1 LLFASFDTSLELPFG
16 RPCGKLRRVSRCRAS
31 ASIAVLLVLRALA
44 VSAQPVPST
53 TPAASLDPAR
63 LAQIRPIV
71 DEAIA
76 AHKLPG
82 AVIVAGRGD
91 RVEYREAFGHRALV
105 PSVEPMTLDTIFD
118 VASLTKVVATTTT
131 VMQLVEQGKLRL
143 ADKVSAYVPGFERY
157 GKDRI
162 TIRHLLTHTSGLRP
176 DLELSVSFE
185 GEGEAIR
192 RAIEEVPVAPPGER
206 FIYSDINFFLLGH
219 IVGQV
224 SGARLDAYAAT
235 HIFAPL
241 GMSSTTFLPAAT
253 LAPRIAPTEACE
265 RLAWPCGQPG
275 STMMRGVVHDPTAR
289 RMGGVAGHAGL
300 FSTGDDL
307 SIFVRMLLDGGSWHG
322 MRVLS
327 PLSVAAMTRRATP
340 PTMTARRGLGWDIDS
355 AYSSNRGDLLPIGS
369 FGHTGFT
376 GTSIWADPLTGA
388 WIVFLSN
395 RVHPDGHGDVTA
407 LRARVASIV
416 ASAVPDVDLPP
427 STEMTGSD
435 AAAPASAMTPSRV
448 AVQTGIDVLRAEGF
462 ARLNGRHV
470 GLLTNQSGRASDG
483 SSTIDLL
490 HGAKGVTLVALFSPE
505 HGIRGALDEN
515 VPSSTDSATGLPIY
529 SLYGATRRPSE
540 EMLKGI
546 DTVVVDLQDIG
557 VRFYTYPTTV
567 AYVMEEAA
575 KRQIKVMVLD
585 RPNPVNGW
593 EIEGPPLEAA
603 AVGFTGYLPSMPIRH
618 GLTIGELARLYNGEG
633 RIGCDLEVV
642 EMKGWTRSEWFDE
655 TGVEWINPSP
665 NIRNLV
671 EATLYPGIG
680 MLEYANLSV
689 GRGTDM
695 PFEQIGAPWIDGR
708 EVADAVNRLAFPGV
722 RVYPVRFTP
731 ASSTFAGR
739 ACQGIFFVVTDREAL
754 RPVRLGVEL
763 AAILV
768 RLYGGSIDFGKSSLL
783 TGSADVVAALR
794 AGQPASSVVE
804 SWPAAEERWRSL
816 RARYL
821 LY

>member
-1 LLFASFDTSLELPFG
+1 
-16 RPCGKLRRVSRCRAS
+16 VSRCRAS
-31 ASIAVLLVLRALA
+31 VPFAVVLAVCA
-44 VSAQPVPST
+44 HTVSAQPLASA
-53 TPAASLDPAR
+53 TPAAPLDAER
-63 LAQIRPIV
+63 LAQIGPV
-71 DEAIA
+71 VEEAIA

-82 AVIVAGRGD
+82 AVILAGRGD
-91 RVEYREAFGHRALV
+91 RVEYRQAFGSRALV

-118 VASLTKVVATTTT
+118 VASLTKVVATTTA
-131 VMQLVEQGKLRL
+131 VMQLVETGRIRL

-185 GEGEAIR
+185 SEDEAIR
-192 RAIEEVPVAPPGER
+192 RAIEEVPVASPGER

-219 IVGQV
+219 IVGHV
-224 SGARLDAYAAT
+224 SGERLDAYAAK
-235 HIFAPL
+235 HIFSPL
-241 GMSSTTFLPAAT
+241 GMSATTFLPAASLT
-253 LAPRIAPTEACE
+253 SRIAPTEACE

-275 STMMRGVVHDPTAR
+275 ATMLRGVVHDPTAR

-307 SIFVRMLLDGGSWHG
+307 SIFVRMLLDEGSWHG
-322 MRVLS
+322 ARILS
-327 PLSVAAMTRRATP
+327 PLSVATMTRRATP
-340 PTMTARRGLGWDIDS
+340 PTMVARRGLGWDIDS
-355 AYSSNRGDLLPIGS
+355 AYSSNRGELLPIGS

-416 ASAVPDVDLPP
+416 ASAVPDVHLPD
-427 STEMTGSD
+427 STEMTGADMTS
-435 AAAPASAMTPSRV
+435 PASVVSPAHAP
-448 AVQTGIDVLRAEGF
+448 VQTGIDVLRAEGF

-483 SSTIDLL
+483 PSTIDLL
-490 HGAKGVTLVALFSPE
+490 HAAKGVTLVALFSPE
-505 HGIRGALDEN
+505 HGIRGTLDEN
-515 VPSSTDSATGLPIY
+515 VPASTDAATGLPIY
-529 SLYGATRRPSE
+529 SLYGATRRPTD
-540 EMLKGI
+540 EMLKSI
-546 DTVVVDLQDIG
+546 DTIVVDLQDIG
-557 VRFYTYPTTV
+557 VRFYTFPTTV

-575 KRQIKVMVLD
+575 KRQIKVVVLD
-585 RPNPVNGW
+585 RPNPMNGW
-593 EIEGPPLEAA
+593 QIEGPSLESP

-618 GLTIGELARLYNGEG
+618 GLTMGELARLYNGEAH
-633 RIGCDLEVV
+633 IGCDLEVV
-642 EMKGWTRSEWFDE
+642 AMKGWARGEWFDD
-655 TGVEWINPSP
+655 TGLEWVNPSP
-665 NIRNLV
+665 NMRNLV

-689 GRGTDM
+689 GRGTDT

-708 EVADAVNRLAFPGV
+708 ALADAVNHLALPGV

-731 ASSTFAGR
+731 ASSTFAGQ
-739 ACQGIFFVVTDREAL
+739 ACQGIFLLVTDREAL
-754 RPVRLGVEL
+754 RPVRLGAEI

-768 RLYGGSIDFGKSSLL
+768 RLYGPSVDFGRSNLLVGSSD
-783 TGSADVVAALR
+783 AVAALR
-794 AGQPASSVVE
+794 AGQSAATVAE
-804 SWPAAEERWRSL
+804 GWPAAEERWRSL
-816 RARYL
+816 RAR
-821 LY
+821 

>member
-1 LLFASFDTSLELPFG
+1 
-16 RPCGKLRRVSRCRAS
+16 VSRCRVSVPIALLLVVCALNVGAQPLAS
-31 ASIAVLLVLRALA
+31 AKR
-44 VSAQPVPST
+44 
-53 TPAASLDPAR
+53 AASLDAAR
-63 LAQIRPIV
+63 LAQIGPV
-71 DEAIA
+71 VEEAVA
-76 AHKLPG
+76 AHELPG

-91 RVEYREAFGHRALV
+91 RIEYRQAFGNRALI

-118 VASLTKVVATTTT
+118 LASLTKVVATTTA
-131 VMQLVEQGKLRL
+131 VMQLVENGRIRL

-192 RAIEEVPVAPPGER
+192 RAIEEVPVASPGER
-206 FIYSDINFFLLGH
+206 FVYSDINFLLLGH
-219 IVGQV
+219 IVWRV
-224 SGARLDAYAAT
+224 SGERLDAYAARHVFT
-235 HIFAPL
+235 PL
-241 GMSSTTFLPAAT
+241 GMSATTFLPAAS
-253 LAPRIAPTEACE
+253 LASRIAPTEACE

-275 STMMRGVVHDPTAR
+275 AAMMRGLVHDPTAR

-307 SIFVRMLLDGGSWHG
+307 SIFVRMLLDGGTWHG
-322 MRVLS
+322 ARILS
-327 PLSVAAMTRRATP
+327 PLSVATMTRRATP
-340 PTMTARRGLGWDIDS
+340 TTMTARRGLGWDIDS
-355 AYSSNRGDLLPIGS
+355 AYSSNRGELLPIGS

-407 LRARVASIV
+407 LRARVANIV
-416 ASAVPDVDLPP
+416 ASAVPDVHLPP
-427 STEMTGSD
+427 STEMAGTDVTS
-435 AAAPASAMTPSRV
+435 PASIASPARV
-448 AVQTGIDVLRAEGF
+448 PVQSGIDVLRAEGF

-483 SSTIDLL
+483 TSTIDLL
-490 HGAKGVTLVALFSPE
+490 HAAKGVTLVALLSPE
-505 HGIRGALDEN
+505 HGIRGALDES
-515 VPSSTDSATGLPIY
+515 VPSSTDVATGLPIY
-529 SLYGATRRPSE
+529 SLYGATRRPTG

-546 DTVVVDLQDIG
+546 DTIVVDLQDVG
-557 VRFYTYPTTV
+557 VRFYTFPTTV

-575 KRQIKVMVLD
+575 KRQMKVVVLD

-593 EIEGPPLEAA
+593 QIEGPSLEAA
-603 AVGFTGYLPSMPIRH
+603 AVGFTGYLSSMPIRH
-618 GLTIGELARLYNGEG
+618 GLTIGELARLYNGEAH
-633 RIGCDLEVV
+633 IGCDLEVV
-642 EMKGWTRSEWFDE
+642 AMKGWARSEWFDD
-655 TGVEWINPSP
+655 TGLEWINPSP
-665 NIRNLV
+665 NMRNLV

-689 GRGTDM
+689 GRGTDT

-708 EVADAVNRLAFPGV
+708 ALADAVSRLGLPGV

-731 ASSTFAGR
+731 ASSTFSGQ

-754 RPVRLGVEL
+754 RPVRLGAEI

-768 RLYGGSIDFGKSSLL
+768 RLYGASIDLGRSSVLV
-783 TGSADVVAALR
+783 GSSDAVAALR
-794 AGQPASSVVE
+794 AGQSAAAVAE
-804 SWPAAEERWRSL
+804 GWPAAEERWRSI